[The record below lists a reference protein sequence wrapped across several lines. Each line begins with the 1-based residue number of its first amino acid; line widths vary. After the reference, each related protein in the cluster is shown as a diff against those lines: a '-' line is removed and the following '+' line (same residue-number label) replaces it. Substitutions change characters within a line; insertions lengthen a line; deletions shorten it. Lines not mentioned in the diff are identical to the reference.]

1 MVLENV
7 MNILTCG
14 IKGFIKDFIEDESGL
29 TAVEY
34 AIAGGLVVGG
44 MVLAFS
50 TLGDN
55 ATDQITKLSC
65 AANGTTYTPATAAV
79 AATGGGAAA
88 GGTDAIA
95 AADASCS

>member
-1 MVLENV
+1 

-44 MVLAFS
+44 MVLAFN

-55 ATDQITKLSC
+55 ATSQINTLSC
-65 AANGTTYTPATAAV
+65 AAQGDTTYNAGSEQEGNGDGTPGNAAAV
-79 AATGGGAAA
+79 EP
-88 GGTDAIA
+88 
-95 AADASCS
+95 SCS